1 MCSALRLETAIEGS
15 FWRCRYGSPA
25 GQSVPETILM
35 FWPATCASAAE
46 ENPIRTIMKTR
57 RRTDMAHSS
66 GHSPKL
72 DDQHLFEL
80 LITEA
85 WGKDSSCNRK
95 RLNAEKRTGVKRVYP
110 CFIPAL

>member
-1 MCSALRLETAIEGS
+1 MCSGLRLETAIEGS

-25 GQSVPETILM
+25 GQFVPETILM
-35 FWPATCASAAE
+35 FWPATCAKAAE
-46 ENPIRTIMKTR
+46 EHPISTTIKTR

-80 LITEA
+80 LKTEP
-85 WGKDSSCNRK
+85 WGKDSYCDCGQ
-95 RLNAEKRTGVKRVYP
+95 LNAEK
-110 CFIPAL
+110 